1 MSKEVLEKSLWV
13 IRKLSTSLGID
24 LVDVNENYDNVIED
38 IEQQLEVYDKG
49 FKVGDKVIFTRKA
62 VDSNVFCESVAEG
75 ATAIVE
81 DVNKNKYGKYPCVLK
96 LGAPQDVTQIV
107 TRNILI
113 HYGLEIEEI
122 DFSEWFTL
130 QKEETE

>member
-13 IRKLSTSLGID
+13 ISKLSRSLGID
-24 LVDVNENYDNVIED
+24 LEGINEKYDNVIEE

-62 VDSNVFCESVAEG
+62 VDSNVFCESVVEG

-81 DVNKNKYGKYPCVLK
+81 DVNKNKCGKYPCVLK
-96 LGAPQDVTQIV
+96 LSSPQDVTQVV
-107 TRNILI
+107 TRNILV
-113 HYGLEIEEI
+113 HYGLEVEEI

-130 QKEETE
+130 QKGEEE